1 MNARATVGDAR
12 GVGEGSVMRE
22 GAIGRDERAERRARA
37 REERLEE
44 RLTTRATRRERDQ
57 RGGEVSLE

>member
-1 MNARATVGDAR
+1 MNARAAIGDAR

-22 GAIGRDERAERRARA
+22 GAIGRDA
-37 REERLEE
+37 REERREERLVE

>member
-1 MNARATVGDAR
+1 MNARAMVGDAR

-22 GAIGRDERAERRARA
+22 GAIGRDA
-37 REERLEE
+37 REERLVE

>member
-1 MNARATVGDAR
+1 MVGDAR

-22 GAIGRDERAERRARA
+22 GAIGRDA
-37 REERLEE
+37 REERREERLVE

>member
-1 MNARATVGDAR
+1 VNARAMVGDAR

-22 GAIGRDERAERRARA
+22 GAIGRDEREER
-37 REERLEE
+37 REERLVE

>member
-1 MNARATVGDAR
+1 MVGDAR

-22 GAIGRDERAERRARA
+22 GAIGRDEREER